1 MTDVL
6 SGRELAKSIRADVEA
21 LAKKLTDEGVVPTLA
36 ILVATDDESTAW
48 YVSSIAK
55 AGDKLG
61 VKVVIRTLK
70 PTATAQEL
78 QHELIGLALDEAV
91 HGIILQTPLPESVS
105 TADLANYVP
114 IEKDVDGINP
124 HSAGLLVAGQPAFAP
139 ATAEA
144 VMELLRHFK
153 VALSGQ
159 RVVVIGR
166 SAVVGK
172 PVAQLLLQ
180 EDATVT
186 VAHSK
191 TTDLPALSNEADV
204 LVVAVGRSKMVT
216 RGYVRQGTIVIDVG
230 TNTDAD
236 GNLLGDVDA
245 ESVEGVA
252 GGLTPVPGGVG
263 PVTTALILKHAVLAA
278 DQQRR

>member
-1 MTDVL
+1 MSAVL
-6 SGRELAKSIRADVEA
+6 SGRELAASIRADVEA
-21 LAKKLTDEGVVPTLA
+21 LAGQLTADGVAPTLA
-36 ILVATDDESTAW
+36 ILVATDEESTAW

-61 VKVVIRTLK
+61 VTVLIRTLD
-70 PTATAQEL
+70 PTATTQQL
-78 QHELIGLALDEAV
+78 QHELRGLALDDAV
-91 HGIILQTPLPESVS
+91 HGIILQTPLPEGVAM
-105 TADLANYVP
+105 ADLAGHVP

-124 HSAGLLVAGQPAFAP
+124 HSAGLLAAGQPAFAP

-144 VMELLRHFK
+144 VLELLRHFDI
-153 VALSGQ
+153 ALSGR

-166 SAVVGK
+166 SAVVGR

-191 TTDLPALSNEADV
+191 SADLPALAAEADV
-204 LVVAVGRSKMVT
+204 LVVAVGRRAMVT
-216 RGYVRQGTIVIDVG
+216 REYVRRGTTVIDVG
-230 TNTDAD
+230 TNTDAA
-236 GNLLGDVDA
+236 GNLVGDVDA
-245 ESVEGVA
+245 ASVADVA

-278 DQQRR
+278 DRQRR